1 MELYKKYR
9 PKNFKRVIGQESILE
24 QMISMVHN
32 NQFPHATL
40 FSGPSG
46 CGKTTLARIK
56 RNKLDCGDQD
66 FAEVNCA
73 DFRGIDMVRDIR
85 QRMNLAPISG
95 DCRVWLIDEAH
106 QLSSQAQNAFLK
118 ILEDTPRHVYFML
131 ATTDPQKLIPTIRT
145 RCSEFKVAPL
155 SSKEAAELITSICQ
169 REKIEI
175 NEEVEEAIINQA
187 SGSPRKILVFLDGIR
202 HIEDEEAQLDSIK
215 SSATDKEAIELAR
228 MLINP
233 KTSWSEVAGFLKNKV
248 TEEPESLRWMVLGY
262 CNSILLT
269 GNGRKNEKAY
279 LIIDAF
285 RDNFYDSK
293 KAGLS
298 AACWEVVNS

>member
-9 PKNFKRVIGQESILE
+9 PKNFKRLVGQPIITDQLT
-24 QMISMVHN
+24 SMTRS
-32 NQFPHATL
+32 NQFPHASL

-46 CGKTTLARIK
+46 CGKTTLARIM
-56 RNKLDCGDQD
+56 RNKLDCSDQD
-66 FAEVNCA
+66 FSEVNCA

-85 QRMNLAPISG
+85 NRMNLAPING

-118 ILEDTPRHVYFML
+118 MLEDPPRHVFFML

-145 RCSEFKVAPL
+145 RCTEFKV
-155 SSKEAAELITSICQ
+155 SSLNPVDAEVLLGTVCG
-169 REKIEI
+169 REEIEI
-175 NEEVEEAIINQA
+175 TEEVMDCLIKHGD
-187 SGSPRKILVFLDGIR
+187 GSPRKLLVLLDVVRHLDGEEDQLESIR
-202 HIEDEEAQLDSIK
+202 NSDGRR
-215 SSATDKEAIELAR
+215 EAIELAR
-228 MLINP
+228 LLIRPTTTWND
-233 KTSWSEVAGFLKNKV
+233 VRKV
-248 TEEPESLRWMVLGY
+248 LGARTEKPESLRWMVLGY
-262 CNSILLT
+262 ANSVLLK
-269 GNGRKNEKAY
+269 GGQQKERAY

-298 AACWEVVNS
+298 AACWEIITSG